1 MAYDRRADGLRTDG
15 SKGHVLVADDAPFIT
30 KQLTNILTGEGYLV
44 KATAHNGE
52 DALKLYKEMYPDIDL
67 VTLDITMP
75 VLDGITTLERL
86 LEFDKDAH
94 VVMVTANGNE
104 SLVKKA
110 ITMGAKNYIVKPVV
124 AEKAIPRLESST
136 RK

>member
-1 MAYDRRADGLRTDG
+1 MAYDRNEEGLRSDG

-30 KQLTNILTGEGYLV
+30 KQLSNMLTNEGYV
-44 KATAHNGE
+44 VIGTAHNGAE
-52 DALKLYKEMYPDIDL
+52 ALKLYQEKYPDIDL
-67 VTLDITMP
+67 ITLDITMP
-75 VLDGITTLERL
+75 VLDGISTLERIMA
-86 LEFDKDAH
+86 FDKNAH

-110 ITMGAKNYIVKPVV
+110 ITIGAKNYIVKPIL
-124 AEKAIPRLESST
+124 AEKAIPRLESAT

>member
-1 MAYDRRADGLRTDG
+1 MAYDRRDDGLRTDG